1 MDEKDFLILNS
12 LSEDAR
18 TSIKDIAKRVKLPRS
33 TVYDRIKKMKESGI
47 IKKFTIVPDFKKLG
61 KPITAFVLMKAEKSK
76 GMSLEA
82 LEKSIS
88 DLPDVCELHLLT
100 GDWDF
105 LVKIRASSI
114 ESLGSEVVHKVWKL
128 GGSGITS
135 THICF
140 FTVKEDTFDVG
151 HQFFLLDKKIKTSP

>member
-1 MDEKDFLILNS
+1 MDEKDFLILKC

-18 TSIKDIAKRVKLPRS
+18 MSIKKISKKVGLPRS
-33 TVYDRIKKMKESGI
+33 TVYDRIKKMKNSGI
-47 IKKFTIVPDFKKLG
+47 IKKFTVVPDFKKLG
-61 KPITAFVLMKAEKSK
+61 KPITAFVLMKADKSH
-76 GMSLEA
+76 GMTLEQ

-88 DLPDVCELHLLT
+88 NLPDVCELHLLT
-100 GDWDF
+100 GEWDF
-105 LVKIRASSI
+105 LVKMRASNI
-114 ESLGSEVVHKVWKL
+114 ENLGSEVVDRVWKL

-151 HQFFLLDKKIKTSP
+151 DQFFLLDKKIGKSL